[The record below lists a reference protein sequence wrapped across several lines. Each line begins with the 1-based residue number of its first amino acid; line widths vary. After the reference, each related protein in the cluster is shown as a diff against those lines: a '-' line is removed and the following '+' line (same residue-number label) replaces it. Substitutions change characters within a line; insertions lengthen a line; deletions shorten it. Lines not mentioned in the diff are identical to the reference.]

1 MQKVL
6 ESEQKEYINLLKIE
20 GERIAY
26 NTALM
31 ENVFTSLVCLMNK
44 IPILIIGNPGSS
56 KSLSIKMLNSN
67 LRGKNSFSN
76 FCRNLPEINMIYYQG
91 SEASTSKGV

>member
-6 ESEQKEYINLLKIE
+6 ENEQKEYIDQLKIK

-26 NTALM
+26 NSALM

-67 LRGKNSFSN
+67 LRGENST
-76 FCRNLPEINMIYYQG
+76 
-91 SEASTSKGV
+91 A

>member
-1 MQKVL
+1 M
-6 ESEQKEYINLLKIE
+6 LKSPDDK
-20 GERIAY
+20 IAF
-26 NTALM
+26 NSALM

-67 LRGKNSFSN
+67 LRGQNSSSL
-76 FCRNLPEINMIYYQG
+76 FCKNLPEINMVYFQG
-91 SEASTSKGV
+91 SESSTSKGV

>member
-1 MQKVL
+1 M
-6 ESEQKEYINLLKIE
+6 LKSPDDK
-20 GERIAY
+20 IAY
-26 NTALM
+26 NSALM

-67 LRGKNSFSN
+67 LRGQNS
-76 FCRNLPEINMIYYQG
+76 
-91 SEASTSKGV
+91 AS

>member
-1 MQKVL
+1 M
-6 ESEQKEYINLLKIE
+6 LKSPDDK
-20 GERIAY
+20 IAF
-26 NTALM
+26 NSALM

-67 LRGKNSFSN
+67 LRGQNSS
-76 FCRNLPEINMIYYQG
+76 
-91 SEASTSKGV
+91 S

>member
-1 MQKVL
+1 MQKVV
-6 ESEQKEYINLLKIE
+6 ENEQREYIDQLKIK

-26 NTALM
+26 NSALM

-67 LRGKNSFSN
+67 LRGENST
-76 FCRNLPEINMIYYQG
+76 
-91 SEASTSKGV
+91 A

>member
-1 MQKVL
+1 
-6 ESEQKEYINLLKIE
+6 
-20 GERIAY
+20 
-26 NTALM
+26 M

-67 LRGKNSFSN
+67 LRGANSASD
-76 FCRNLPEINMIYYQG
+76 FCKKLI
-91 SEASTSKGV
+91 

>member
-1 MQKVL
+1 M
-6 ESEQKEYINLLKIE
+6 LKSPDDK
-20 GERIAY
+20 IAY
-26 NTALM
+26 NSALM

-67 LRGKNSFSN
+67 LRGLNSASE
-76 FCRNLPEINMIYYQG
+76 FCKKL
-91 SEASTSKGV
+91 T

>member
-1 MQKVL
+1 M
-6 ESEQKEYINLLKIE
+6 LKSPDDK
-20 GERIAY
+20 IAY
-26 NTALM
+26 NSALM

-67 LRGKNSFSN
+67 LRGLNSVSE
-76 FCRNLPEINMIYYQG
+76 FCKKL
-91 SEASTSKGV
+91 T

>member
-1 MQKVL
+1 
-6 ESEQKEYINLLKIE
+6 
-20 GERIAY
+20 
-26 NTALM
+26 M

-67 LRGKNSFSN
+67 LRGENSTAP
-76 FCRNLPEINMIYYQG
+76 FCKELPEINMIYYQG
-91 SEASTSKGV
+91 SQASTSKGVEQVFDKATSKNLND

>member
-1 MQKVL
+1 
-6 ESEQKEYINLLKIE
+6 
-20 GERIAY
+20 
-26 NTALM
+26 M

-67 LRGKNSFSN
+67 LRGENSEAP
-76 FCRNLPEINMIYYQG
+76 FCQKLPEINMIYYQG

>member
-1 MQKVL
+1 M
-6 ESEQKEYINLLKIE
+6 LKSPE
-20 GERIAY
+20 DKIAY
-26 NTALM
+26 NSALM

-67 LRGKNSFSN
+67 LRGENSNS
-76 FCRNLPEINMIYYQG
+76 
-91 SEASTSKGV
+91 